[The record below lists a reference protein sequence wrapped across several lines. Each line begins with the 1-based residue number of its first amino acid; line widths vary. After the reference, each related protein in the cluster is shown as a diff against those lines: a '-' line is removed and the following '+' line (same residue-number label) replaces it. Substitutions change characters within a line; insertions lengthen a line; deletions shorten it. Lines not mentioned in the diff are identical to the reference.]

1 MHRHMYWIP
10 YLHLMTISSLGVK
23 TMNNDFEMTERMSE
37 IIRLDQKRYD
47 KTAGDA

>member
-1 MHRHMYWIP
+1 
-10 YLHLMTISSLGVK
+10 
-23 TMNNDFEMTERMSE
+23 MNNDFETTEQMSE